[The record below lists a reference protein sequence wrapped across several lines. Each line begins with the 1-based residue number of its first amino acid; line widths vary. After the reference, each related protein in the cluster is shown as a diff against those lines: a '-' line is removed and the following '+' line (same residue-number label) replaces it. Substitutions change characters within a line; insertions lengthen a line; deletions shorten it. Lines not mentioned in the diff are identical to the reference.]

1 MELKAIANAA
11 INPFKLLVLFVIGLC
26 LLFADRLSQHTNGMY
41 GDGTGNAS
49 IVGVLVA
56 SLLTIIIG
64 VMLFAQFS
72 AQSDVAMEAVN
83 DTAAQDAYENV
94 KTSGWGAM
102 NLVSMYPW
110 VLGAV
115 TILGVVMLLAGGGRN

>member
-1 MELKAIANAA
+1 MANPV
-11 INPFKLLVLFVIGLC
+11 ISRLQTLVLFVIGC
-26 LLFADRLSQHTNGMY
+26 FLFLTDKLAQFTANGMRNEA
-41 GDGTGNAS
+41 GNAT
-49 IVGVLVA
+49 IVGVLIS

-72 AQSDVAMEAVN
+72 AQSDTAMATGSIAN
-83 DTAAQDAYENV
+83 DTEAQEAYDNV

-115 TILGVVMLLAGGGRN
+115 SILGVVMMLAGGRN

>member
-1 MELKAIANAA
+1 MEYKAA
-11 INPFKLLVLFVIGLC
+11 FKTMMSPVIFVLGLC
-26 LLFADRLSQHTNGMY
+26 LLMADRLAMSTNGMY
-41 GDGTGNAS
+41 GDEAGNAS

-64 VMLFAQFS
+64 VMLFAQFT
-72 AQSDVAMEAVN
+72 AQSDVAMSTGSMAN
-83 DTAAQDAYENV
+83 DTEAQDAYDNV

-115 TILGVVMLLAGGGRN
+115 TILGVVMLLAGGGRS